1 MRSSFHRRIGM
12 RCQGDAL
19 RGSSSMFEQISI
31 LGPTERSIVVQTRR
45 GRDIPNSVEVEPDY
59 AARRK
64 YRLLWDKFGRNWKE
78 RKPATGTCNCAGHV
92 WANRR
97 TAIFALE
104 GWRLILNDDGYR
116 RLLDSE
122 EPSPGDLVLY
132 LDRQDSGFLHVG
144 EILELREWSAGRI
157 PWVLSKWNS
166 TSGEVMHYVDDVP
179 FHAQFD
185 VRREYWTERPA
196 P

>member
-1 MRSSFHRRIGM
+1 
-12 RCQGDAL
+12 
-19 RGSSSMFEQISI
+19 MFDEIKL
-31 LGPTERSIVVQTRR
+31 LGPTERRIVVQTRR
-45 GRDIPNSVEVEPDY
+45 RGDIANIVELEPDD

-64 YRLLWDKFGRNWKE
+64 YRLLLEKFGRYWEE
-78 RKPATGTCNCAGHV
+78 RKPATGGYNCAGHV
-92 WANRR
+92 WASRR

-104 GWRLILNDDGYR
+104 AWRLILRDDGYR
-116 RLLDSE
+116 RLSDSE

-132 LDRQDSGFLHVG
+132 VDRRDNGFLHVG
-144 EILELREWSAGRI
+144 EILEVRTWSGGKK

-166 TSGEVMHYVDDVP
+166 TSGEVMHWVDDVP
-179 FHAQFD
+179 LHAQFE